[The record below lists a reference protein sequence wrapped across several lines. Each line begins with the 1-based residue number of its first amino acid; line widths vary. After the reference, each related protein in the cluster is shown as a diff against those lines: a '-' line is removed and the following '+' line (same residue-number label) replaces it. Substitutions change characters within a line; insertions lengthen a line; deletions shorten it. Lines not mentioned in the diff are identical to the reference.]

1 MRSKFLHEGKEPS
14 TTCNII
20 SAAAAAGITA
30 GIGAASAIGSS
41 VANGVT
47 ATKLNKK
54 NRLWQEKMYER
65 RLADERSN
73 WDMENEYNSP
83 VQQVERMRAAGINP
97 DLYGI
102 DGAGTASQIN
112 TPDANFEYQAPDFS
126 QGFQI
131 LSGIFESVMNMQ
143 SQVIDN
149 DLKITDERGKLS
161 GLFNLLL
168 GTGSDSSQVVDYLTK
183 GLSKGLSRS
192 FKKNKFGITSDNA
205 FGIHREELIDRIAK
219 IRGQAGYNSNPD
231 TFAKFLRLSNEILLD
246 AQNAEKGYRAD
257 YYNNQSGE
265 IDAGLDTE
273 NKRLRN
279 QGQDISNT
287 NARNQGQ
294 KTEFESKIFDKINE
308 FSRENPTLGA
318 VLSMFYLVLQNR

>member
-1 MRSKFLHEGKEPS
+1 MRSKFLHEGKEPL

-65 RLADERSN
+65 RLADEREN
-73 WDMENEYNSP
+73 WNVQNEYNSP

-102 DGAGTASQIN
+102 DGAGTASSMS

-131 LSGIFESVMNMQ
+131 LSGIFDSVMNMQ

-161 GLFNLLL
+161 ALYNLLL
-168 GTGSDSSQVVDYLTK
+168 GTGSDSTKVVEYLTN
-183 GLSKGLSRS
+183 GLSKGLARS

-231 TFAKFLRLSNEILLD
+231 DFAQFLRLSNEILLE
-246 AQNAEKGYRAD
+246 AQNAEKGYKAD
-257 YYNNQSGE
+257 YYNNQSGSF
-265 IDAGLDTE
+265 DASLDTE

-279 QGQDISNT
+279 QGQDISNQ

-308 FSRENPTLGA
+308 FSKDNPTLGA
-318 VLSMFYLVLQNR
+318 VLSMFYLILQNR

>member
-1 MRSKFLHEGKEPS
+1 MRSKFLHEGKESS

-41 VANGVT
+41 VANGVS

-54 NRLWQEKMYER
+54 NRIWQEKMYER
-65 RLADERSN
+65 RLADEREN
-73 WDMENEYNSP
+73 WQTENEYNSP

-131 LSGIFESVMNMQ
+131 LSGIFDSVMNMQ

-161 GLFNLLL
+161 SLYNLLL

-205 FGIHREELIDRIAK
+205 FGIHREELKDRLAK
-219 IRGQAGYNSNPD
+219 IRGQSGWQFGSEGF
-231 TFAKFLRLSNEILLD
+231 TEFLRLANQIQIESEQ
-246 AQNAEKGYRAD
+246 AKQKYTAD

-287 NARNQGQ
+287 NSRNQGQ
-294 KTEFESKIFDKINE
+294 KSEFESKLFKEIND
-308 FSRENPTLGA
+308 FSKDNPTLGTI
-318 VLSMFYLVLQNR
+318 LSLFYFALQYR

>member
-1 MRSKFLHEGKEPS
+1 MRSKFLHEGKESS

-30 GIGAASAIGSS
+30 GVGAASALGSS
-41 VANGVT
+41 IANAVT

-54 NRLWQEKMYER
+54 NREWQEQMYER
-65 RLADERSN
+65 RLADERAN
-73 WDMENEYNSP
+73 WQMENEYNSP
-83 VQQVERMRAAGINP
+83 VQQVERLRAAGINP

-131 LSGIFESVMNMQ
+131 LSGIFDSVMNMQ

-161 GLFNLLL
+161 GLYNLLL
-168 GTGSDSSQVVDYLTK
+168 GTGSDSEKVVEYLTK
-183 GLSKGLSRS
+183 GLSKGLAKS

-231 TFAKFLRLSNEILLD
+231 QFAKFLRLSNEIMYE
-246 AQNAEKGYRAD
+246 AQNAEKGYKAD
-257 YYNNQSGE
+257 YYNNQSGQT
-265 IDAGLDTE
+265 DAFLDTE
-273 NKRLRN
+273 SKILRN
-279 QGQDISNT
+279 QGQDISNRNSD
-287 NARNQGQ
+287 NAGQ

-308 FSRENPTLGA
+308 FSKENPTLGA
-318 VLSMFYLVLQNR
+318 VLSMFYLILQNR

>member
-14 TTCNII
+14 TTCHII

-30 GIGAASAIGSS
+30 GVGAASAIGSS
-41 VANGVT
+41 IANGVT

-54 NRLWQEKMYER
+54 NREWQEQMYAR
-65 RLADERSN
+65 RLADEREN
-73 WDMENEYNSP
+73 WNMENEYNSP

-131 LSGIFESVMNMQ
+131 LSGIFDSVMNMQ

-168 GTGSDSSQVVDYLTK
+168 GTGSDSAQVVDYLTK

-219 IRGQAGYNSNPD
+219 IRGQAGYNSDPD
-231 TFAKFLRLSNEILLD
+231 SFAKFLRLSNEIMLE
-246 AQNAEKGYRAD
+246 AQNAEKGYKAD
-257 YYNNQSGE
+257 YYNNQSGQ
-265 IDAGLDTE
+265 IDASLDTE
-273 NKRLRN
+273 SKRLRN
-279 QGQDISNT
+279 QGQDISNQ
-287 NARNQGQ
+287 NARNLGQ

-318 VLSMFYLVLQNR
+318 VLSMFYLILQNR

>member
-14 TTCNII
+14 TTCHII

-54 NRLWQEKMYER
+54 NRIWQEKMYAQ
-65 RLADERSN
+65 RLADEREN
-73 WDMENEYNSP
+73 WNVQNDYNSP

-102 DGAGTASQIN
+102 DGAGTASQMS

-131 LSGIFESVMNMQ
+131 LSGIFDSVMNMQ

-149 DLKITDERGKLS
+149 DLKITDEKGKLS
-161 GLFNLLL
+161 GLYNLLM
-168 GTGSDSSQVVDYLTK
+168 GTGSDSFQVIDYLTK
-183 GLSKGLSRS
+183 GLSRGLKRN

-205 FGIHREELIDRIAK
+205 YGIFREELIDKIAK
-219 IRGQAGYNSNPD
+219 IRGQAGYSGNVDN
-231 TFAKFLRLSNEILLD
+231 FAEFLRLSNEIMLD
-246 AQNAEKGYRAD
+246 AQTAEKRYKAD
-257 YYNNQSGE
+257 YYNSQSGE
-265 IDAGLDTE
+265 VDASLDTE

-287 NARNQGQ
+287 NSRNSGQ

-308 FSRENPTLGA
+308 FSKDNPTLGA
-318 VLSMFYLVLQNR
+318 VLSMFYLILQNR

>member
-54 NRLWQEKMYER
+54 NRIWQEKMYER
-65 RLADERSN
+65 RLADERAN
-73 WDMENEYNSP
+73 WQTENEYNSP

-97 DLYGI
+97 NLYGI

-131 LSGIFESVMNMQ
+131 LSGIFDSVMNMQ

-149 DLKITDERGKLS
+149 DLKITDEKGKLS
-161 GLFNLLL
+161 GLYNLLL
-168 GTGSDSSQVVDYLTK
+168 GTGSDSSMVLDYLTK
-183 GLSKGLSRS
+183 GLSKGLSRN

-205 FGIHREELIDRIAK
+205 YGIFREDLIDRIAK
-219 IRGQAGYNSNPD
+219 IRGQAGYTGDADS
-231 TFAKFLRLSNEILLD
+231 FAEFLRLSNEILLD
-246 AQNAEKGYRAD
+246 ANIAEKRYRSD

-279 QGQDISNT
+279 QGQGISND
-287 NARNQGQ
+287 NARNSGQ
-294 KTEFESKIFDKINE
+294 ETLFESKIFDKINA
-308 FSRENPTLGA
+308 FSKDNPTLGA
-318 VLSMFYLVLQNR
+318 ILSLFYLVLQNR

>member
-30 GIGAASAIGSS
+30 GIGAASAIGSG

-65 RLADERSN
+65 RLSDEREN
-73 WDMENEYNSP
+73 WQTENEYNSP

-131 LSGIFESVMNMQ
+131 LSGIFDSVMNMQ

-168 GTGSDSSQVVDYLTK
+168 GTGSDSNKVVDYLTN
-183 GLSKGLSRS
+183 GLSKGLAKS

-205 FGIHREELIDRIAK
+205 FGIFREDLINRIAK
-219 IRGQAGYNSNPD
+219 IRGQAGYNTDPD
-231 TFAKFLRLSNEILLD
+231 SFAKFLRLSNEILVE
-246 AQNAEKGYRAD
+246 AQNAQHRYTAD

-273 NKRLRN
+273 NKKLRN
-279 QGQDISNT
+279 QGQDISNQ
-287 NARNQGQ
+287 NARNSGQ
-294 KTEFESKIFDKINE
+294 RTEFESKIFHQIND
-308 FSRENPTLGA
+308 FSKDNPTLGA
-318 VLSMFYLVLQNR
+318 VLSLFYLALQYR

>member
-14 TTCNII
+14 TTCHII
-20 SAAAAAGITA
+20 SAAAAAGIAAGTTA
-30 GIGAASAIGSS
+30 ATAIGSG

-54 NRLWQEKMYER
+54 NREWQEMMYER
-65 RLADERSN
+65 RLADEREN
-73 WDMENEYNSP
+73 WNMENEYNSP
-83 VQQVERMRAAGINP
+83 VKQVERMRAAGINP

-131 LSGIFESVMNMQ
+131 LSGIFDSVMNMQ

-205 FGIHREELIDRIAK
+205 FGIHRDELIDRIAK
-219 IRGQAGYNSNPD
+219 IRGQAGFNSNPD

-265 IDAGLDTE
+265 IDASLDTD

-279 QGQDISNT
+279 QAQDISNT

-308 FSRENPTLGA
+308 FSRDNPTLGA